1 MRRAIAVVR
10 GCCQISAAQI
20 GIRFRFRRQTQLQ
33 PASSSENS
41 GQYTEKLGFGL
52 QGNRRRVRPT
62 RTKARAHRDAQF
74 AEPPKMMPDQALL
87 LGFGHWSTALLFV
100 RGTPLQD
107 KIGQYQQVM
116 GDGHHGFGSR
126 FGGNPPELVSQM
138 AIFLGGNPCPRVEE
152 SSISV
157 RLPLALSAVSSF
169 VRV

>member
-74 AEPPKMMPDQALL
+74 AEPPKDDA
-87 LGFGHWSTALLFV
+87 GSGAAFGLRSLEYRASL
-100 RGTPLQD
+100 RKGYPAARQ
-107 KIGQYQQVM
+107 
-116 GDGHHGFGSR
+116 
-126 FGGNPPELVSQM
+126 N
-138 AIFLGGNPCPRVEE
+138 
-152 SSISV
+152 SS
-157 RLPLALSAVSSF
+157 
-169 VRV
+169 